1 MPRPESIKCPK
12 KYVKSFLRK
21 QCYNVHTYYIIIQ
34 NKIKNMDNP
43 INIPAQNNDFIKKW
57 SWSAFLGT
65 WVFCFANKQYK
76 LGTKFLLFFL
86 VLNFLLYAPWL
97 GITNFSTIGSAG
109 DTL

>member
-1 MPRPESIKCPK
+1 
-12 KYVKSFLRK
+12 
-21 QCYNVHTYYIIIQ
+21 
-34 NKIKNMDNP
+34 MDNP